1 MPGLPIKPDHS
12 FPPILGIVFYKDKK
26 YQYLDRKLGKL
37 LDIFYQD
44 RHTWMQ
50 WVFHFEKEL
59 LCFSEHDPHVKDI
72 ICVSNLP

>member
-1 MPGLPIKPDHS
+1 MPGLPIKPDRS

-26 YQYLDRKLGKL
+26 YKYMGRTLGKL

-50 WVFHFEKEL
+50 WVFHFEKEC
-59 LCFSEHDPHVKDI
+59 LCFSEHDPCLQYLTYDSLI
-72 ICVSNLP
+72 S